1 MPLRFVLES
10 VVLVLSGFI
19 LLRVAGRKSIS
30 QLTIPSTVVL
40 ISIGAIIVQPI
51 IETSV
56 LKTIITVAVFVSVLF
71 MIEKLQM
78 KFKAMEKF
86 IIGSPLKVIE
96 EGQVIEDNLRKVRLT
111 TDTLEMYLRQQ
122 GILGLHKVKHG
133 WIEANG
139 RLGYELFE
147 DDRFLTVGEFKKL
160 MDGYFQGDGSEAGTR
175 ARALYSGENG
185 RNSGQESK
193 SRQDFM
199 VDQRKDENSG
209 S

>member
-56 LKTIITVAVFVSVLF
+56 LKTIITVAVFVTVLF

-96 EGQVIEDNLRKVRLT
+96 DGQIIEDNLRKVRLT
-111 TDTLEMYLRQQ
+111 TDIMEMYLRQQ
-122 GILGLHKVKHG
+122 GILGLHKVKNG

-160 MDGYFQGDGSEAGTR
+160 MDGYFQGEGAEAGTR
-175 ARALYSGENG
+175 AGADYSGKDSK
-185 RNSGQESK
+185 NSGQESK
-193 SRQDFM
+193 SREDFM
-199 VDQRKDENSG
+199 VDQRKDQNS
-209 S
+209 SS